1 MVLACVIGW
10 HREHFLGDIV
20 AVGREGGVR
29 VSRYE
34 IKGSFFIPPIIH
46 RLSWRRVP
54 KPPPRYYMAKAGVAR
69 LYKVVASQFGKLQE
83 ISQVTAPIRWIPNG
97 TIVSL
102 GHPPNPSGQH
112 GTAWRYESHT
122 IWQQINSPY
131 PPPT

>member
-1 MVLACVIGW
+1 MGMVLACVIGW

-69 LYKVVASQFGKLQE
+69 C
-83 ISQVTAPIRWIPNG
+83 TRWWRANL
-97 TIVSL
+97 VSCKKY
-102 GHPPNPSGQH
+102 
-112 GTAWRYESHT
+112 RR
-122 IWQQINSPY
+122 
-131 PPPT
+131 